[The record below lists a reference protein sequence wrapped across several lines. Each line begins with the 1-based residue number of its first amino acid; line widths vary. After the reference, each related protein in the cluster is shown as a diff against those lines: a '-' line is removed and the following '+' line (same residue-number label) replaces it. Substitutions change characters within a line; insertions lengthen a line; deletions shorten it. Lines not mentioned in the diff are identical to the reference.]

1 MKTLRDAFVA
11 DEVPNVVASSYVDV
25 FGGEFSAHY
34 LAKPYYV
41 FYPYAHSPEMTDLS
55 KEIARKYPEEKEIDW
70 YNAQTTKRKGM
81 YMILTKSDLVFLQ
94 NLNLTIPTRMIQC
107 LYLKC
112 QKRSW
117 IGLRKMRN
125 SLR

>member
-41 FYPYAHSPEMTDLS
+41 FYPYAHSPGMNRLEQGNCQ
-55 KEIARKYPEEKEIDW
+55 KIPR
-70 YNAQTTKRKGM
+70 RKG
-81 YMILTKSDLVFLQ
+81 
-94 NLNLTIPTRMIQC
+94 N
-107 LYLKC
+107 
-112 QKRSW
+112 
-117 IGLRKMRN
+117 
-125 SLR
+125 